1 MNMMGMPLL
10 AWIVFYALVLLML
23 VADLRMFGRKGEHEV
38 NEATVSSCPTD
49 SWNSRQMTSC

>member
-1 MNMMGMPLL
+1 MPLL

-38 NEATVSSCPTD
+38 NVNEATVSSCPTD